1 MLGPTGVLAHLPASH
16 VAVLTGKQFFPE
28 LISGPFHHGLNIVF
42 IMAICLLVIAAGVS
56 LLRGGRYV
64 YEEHAPAEQPAGTGQ
79 TALERS
85 GRP

>member
-1 MLGPTGVLAHLPASH
+1 
-16 VAVLTGKQFFPE
+16 
-28 LISGPFHHGLNIVF
+28 VF

-64 YEEHAPAEQPAGTGQ
+64 YEEHADAEQPAGTGRA
-79 TALERS
+79 ALQRS

>member
-1 MLGPTGVLAHLPASH
+1 MLGPTGILAHLPTSH
-16 VAVLTGKQFFPE
+16 VSMLTGKQFFPE

-42 IMAICLLVIAAGVS
+42 IMAICLLIIAAGVS

-64 YEEHAPAEQPAGTGQ
+64 YEEHALAEQPAGTGQ

>member
-1 MLGPTGVLAHLPASH
+1 
-16 VAVLTGKQFFPE
+16 
-28 LISGPFHHGLNIVF
+28 
-42 IMAICLLVIAAGVS
+42 MAICLLVIAAGVS

-85 GRP
+85 ARP